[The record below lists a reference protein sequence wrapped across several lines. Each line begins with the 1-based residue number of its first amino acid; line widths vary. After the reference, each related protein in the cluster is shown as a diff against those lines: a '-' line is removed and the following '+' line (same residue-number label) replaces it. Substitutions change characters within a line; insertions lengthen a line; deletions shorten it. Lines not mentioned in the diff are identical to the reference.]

1 MPRRTNSDG
10 PRNGANDTGTLRL
23 PSRIHFGYG
32 VRRQLPVILAE
43 HGRKVFAVVDPF
55 LAGTPEF
62 VLLLDELGAAGLTV
76 EVHTEVLPELPVD
89 SLTASGAVA
98 AGFLPDVV
106 LAYGGGSALDA
117 AKLIALLV
125 AHGGPLSAY
134 YGENRVP
141 GPVLP
146 IVAVP
151 TTAGT
156 GSEVTPVAVISDPD
170 QEMKIGISSP
180 HLIPVAAVVDPELTL
195 GAPPSV
201 TAFAGIDALVHALES
216 YTAAELPVDWSAT
229 LPVFTGHNL
238 FSGHLALEAVRR
250 IAPHLARA
258 VADGGDREARAQVA
272 YGSLLAGMSFGP
284 SGTHLSHALQY
295 PIGAITKTPHGLGTG
310 LMIPYVLQA
319 CVSVIPHKLAAID
332 SALGGSEYDPWVA
345 AQDAV
350 DRVAELC
357 RTIGIPVGLSGIGVE
372 ADDLPRIAE
381 LALRSKRLVDI
392 SPIGSDPQTLLTIL
406 EAAHAGDRNLITAPP
421 TRGRRPQGT
430 RQ

>member
-1 MPRRTNSDG
+1 MPKTSSQNERPSEFATG
-10 PRNGANDTGTLRL
+10 TGTLRL
-23 PSRIHFGYG
+23 PPRIHFGYG
-32 VRRQLPVILAE
+32 VRRQLPTLLAE

-55 LAGTPEF
+55 LADSPEF
-62 VLLLDELGAAGLTV
+62 VRLLGELHEAGLIV
-76 EVHTEVLPELPVD
+76 LVHTEVLPELPVH

-98 AGFLPDVV
+98 AGFSPDVV

-125 AHGGPLSAY
+125 AHGGPLGAY
-134 YGENRVP
+134 YGENKVP
-141 GPVLP
+141 GPILP

-201 TAFAGIDALVHALES
+201 TAYAGIDALVHALES
-216 YTAAELPVDWSAT
+216 YTAAVLPLDWSAT

-238 FSGHLALEAVRR
+238 FAGHLALEAVRR

-258 VADGGDREARAQVA
+258 VADGGDRDARAQVA

-319 CVSVIPHKLAAID
+319 CVPVIPHKLAAID
-332 SALGGSEYDPWVA
+332 AALGGSESDPWVA
-345 AQDAV
+345 AQAAV
-350 DRVAELC
+350 DKVAQLC
-357 RTIGIPVGLSGIGVE
+357 RTIGIPVRLADIGVSR
-372 ADDLPRIAE
+372 DDLPRIAE
-381 LALRSKRLVDI
+381 LALRAKRLVDI
-392 SPIGSDPQTLLTIL
+392 SPIGSSPQTILTLL
-406 EAAHAGDRNLITAPP
+406 EAAHAGDRELIASSAA
-421 TRGRRPQGT
+421 RDR
-430 RQ
+430 